1 MSLNITQMISVYD
14 NMFKLISE
22 NQKTISNLQMEIL
35 SRTQYTTLPQHFE
48 LFNNQITSN
57 IEQMDCMLSQQ
68 TKIIDKMHE
77 LSTFLIN
84 NRRIS
89 SNVYIFGTTGEPS
102 TTTTTE
108 QQSTSIQHDV
118 EPLIDISINILDNDY
133 SNPSLSPSASLTPSV
148 PFLTSQQRGSLIEY
162 TRFGLIENPLN
173 LSCPITYET
182 FQDNS
187 QVSRISTCG
196 HIFNRN
202 ALTRWLS
209 INQTCPTCRST
220 TNTSTNRRRNNNSNR
235 LRGNIEN
242 VLSEITENMLSRFL
256 PVVDLSQNV
265 FSREEML

>member
-35 SRTQYTTLPQHFE
+35 SRSQYTSLPQHFD

-68 TKIIDKMHE
+68 TKIIDRMHE

-102 TTTTTE
+102 TATE

-118 EPLIDISINILDNDY
+118 EPLIDISINILDND
-133 SNPSLSPSASLTPSV
+133 SSSQSANPSLSPSASLTPSV
-148 PFLTSQQRGSLIEY
+148 PSQQRGSLIEY

-209 INQTCPTCRST
+209 INQTCPSCRST
-220 TNTSTNRRRNNNSNR
+220 TSTTNSRRRNNNSNR

>member
-1 MSLNITQMISVYD
+1 MSVNITQMITVYD

-22 NQKTISNLQMEIL
+22 NQKTISNLQLEIL

-77 LSTFLIN
+77 LSSFLIN

-102 TTTTTE
+102 HTE
-108 QQSTSIQHDV
+108 QTTQHDV
-118 EPLIDISINILDNDY
+118 EPLIDISINILDND
-133 SNPSLSPSASLTPSV
+133 SSSQPTTPSASFLPS
-148 PFLTSQQRGSLIEY
+148 LTSQQRGSLIEY

-182 FQDNS
+182 FQENS

-220 TNTSTNRRRNNNSNR
+220 TSTTNTNTSSNRRRNNNGSR